1 MFKNLL
7 PQHLTCL
14 SQRFE
19 LIFKDGFVLDT
30 NTFLRQSGRTFKKNR
45 DDLKTKKFEIAVTK
59 VILRFEKKC

>member
-19 LIFKDGFVLDT
+19 LIFKDGLVLDI
-30 NTFLRQSGRTFKKNR
+30 NTFLVQSGRTFKKNR